1 MLLQP
6 IRQRSFATDLSEVEL
21 SRIFISLRRQIR
33 PVVSA
38 HAADFVAAAASQ
50 AMKECFGFE
59 QAGRAG
65 SRTKEFIDRQPLS
78 VRQIAEGGKPRA

>member
-6 IRQRSFATDLSEVEL
+6 IRQRSFATNLSEVEL
-21 SRIFISLRRQIR
+21 SRISIPNRRQIG
-33 PVVSA
+33 PVVSP

-59 QAGRAG
+59 QAGRAD
-65 SRTKEFIDRQPLS
+65 SRMQEFIDRQPLS
-78 VRQIAEGGKPRA
+78 FRQIAEGG